1 MKVIFLDRDGV
12 INRFP
17 GRKKYV
23 TSLKK
28 FKFIPEALTALKK
41 LTRHNYRVFVIS
53 NQAGVSKKV
62 YSFKTLLK
70 ITNYML
76 DEFKKRNI
84 RIDEIDYCTHLH
96 TDNCTC
102 RKPNTGL
109 VEKHLK
115 RLKVKKS
122 QRSKIYF
129 VGDSITDVQTGKRAH
144 LKTILVLS
152 GRESK
157 ANKKNWQVM
166 PDYVTKDLN
175 TAVNYI
181 LRRA

>member
-12 INRFP
+12 INKFP
-17 GRKKYV
+17 GRRKYV
-23 TSLKK
+23 TSLNK
-28 FKFIPEALTALKK
+28 FKFIPQALTALKK
-41 LTRHNYRVFVIS
+41 LTQHNYKIFAIS

-62 YSFKTLLK
+62 YSLKALLK
-70 ITNYML
+70 ITNYMFE
-76 DEFKKRNI
+76 EFKNCNI

-96 TDNCTC
+96 SDNCNC

-109 VEKHLK
+109 IEK
-115 RLKVKKS
+115 RLKQLKIKKS
-122 QRSKIYF
+122 ERKDIF
-129 VGDSITDVQTGKRAH
+129 FIGDSLTDVETGKRVG

-152 GRESK
+152 GREKRS
-157 ANKKNWQVM
+157 NRKKWEYI
-166 PDYVTKDLN
+166 PDYITKDLN